1 MSEDSTQLSVAE
13 LLARNGQGA
22 PASGGGGR
30 RRRSGRGIAVNEFT
44 GDMPVVREG
53 GSSHAAPEEPSGYDP
68 APDPALAY
76 SPAPEP
82 DNSPL
87 SGPITFYNP
96 LAPSSSPSESP
107 GYASS
112 GSGVDSFGPPSAPP
126 TSGGRR
132 ARRELA
138 ESLAAQDDSAA
149 DPFGSAPVPEV
160 PSPGGGGRRR
170 RRDPDEQMTE
180 VQPFRPQGLDS
191 YAPGPDSRGAN
202 GFAPDSRGANGFAPD
217 SRGANGFAPDSRGA
231 NGFAPD
237 SRGANGFAPDSRG
250 ANGFAPDSRGANGF
264 APDSRGANGFE
275 PGVDSRGA
283 NGYAPEPDSRGANG
297 FGPGPDSRRPGANPF
312 GSGTRAP
319 GADSFGADS
328 RGAGATAFMPAPNPL
343 APGGNSFSP
352 GPDPAGPSGWG
363 SPRGPEPMAQPG
375 PQNPDRGDGP
385 PSRMGRRNGA
395 DGPPPPGGLPAW
407 SARRRGPGA
416 PDRNAAE
423 PPRNGAEPPRNGMEP
438 PTAMWSPGNQGKPGP
453 APGGDP
459 RDDLDPR
466 GGRPL
471 PSDPMLSRDARPVT
485 DLLAV
490 DVNGRTEIYP
500 AVGPD
505 FDPDQ
510 DDLDLDYDEDDDD
523 LLDFDEDEDEDDDD
537 FDEPPARRNRRAP
550 KRSGRDTSISARS
563 KALLQSDRPSWLSFG
578 GGQETGR
585 RQWLVLAG
593 QVVGAAVAGMLLF
606 KGFEK
611 MWDLLPF
618 VALALAVVVI
628 LGLVALVRVL
638 RRTDDMYSTVIAVVV
653 GIFVTLGPLAFLLS
667 TN

>member
-30 RRRSGRGIAVNEFT
+30 RRRSGRGIGVNEFT

-53 GSSHAAPEEPSGYDP
+53 GSSHAAPEEPAGYDAP
-68 APDPALAY
+68 PSPDPALAY
-76 SPAPEP
+76 SATPES
-82 DNSPL
+82 DYSPL
-87 SGPITFYNP
+87 SGPIAFYDP
-96 LAPSSSPSESP
+96 LAPSGSSPSESP
-107 GYASS
+107 GYSSTGFGVGSFGSGGYES
-112 GSGVDSFGPPSAPP
+112 GSSDLGSGYGATDFGSPGVDRSYRAPEPNGREASADPFGSPRAAQP
-126 TSGGRR
+126 TPGGRR

-138 ESLAAQDDSAA
+138 ESLAAQDDSYA

-170 RRDPDEQMTE
+170 RREPDEQLTE
-180 VQPFRPQGLDS
+180 VQPFRGPQGLDA
-191 YAPGPDSRGAN
+191 YAPGPDSRGLN
-202 GFAPDSRGANGFAPD
+202 GFA
-217 SRGANGFAPDSRGA
+217 
-231 NGFAPD
+231 
-237 SRGANGFAPDSRG
+237 
-250 ANGFAPDSRGANGF
+250 
-264 APDSRGANGFE
+264 
-275 PGVDSRGA
+275 
-283 NGYAPEPDSRGANG
+283 
-297 FGPGPDSRRPGANPF
+297 PGPDSRGPGANSFGPDSRGPGPNSFGPDSRGPGGPPF
-312 GSGTRAP
+312 GP
-319 GADSFGADS
+319 GADS
-328 RGAGATAFMPAPNPL
+328 RGPGANAFAPGPNSPAPN
-343 APGGNSFSP
+343 GNSFSP
-352 GPDPAGPSGWG
+352 GPDGWG
-363 SPRGPEPMAQPG
+363 PPRGPEPMAQPG
-375 PQNPDRGDGP
+375 RAPDLDRGEPGP
-385 PSRMGRRNGA
+385 APRMGRRNGA

-407 SARRRGPGA
+407 SARRRAPA
-416 PDRNAAE
+416 DFPPPPDRNGGE
-423 PPRNGAEPPRNGMEP
+423 PPRNGAEVPS
-438 PTAMWSPGNQGKPGP
+438 TAVWSLANQGKPGP
-453 APGGDP
+453 GPVGDP
-459 RDDLDPR
+459 REDLDYRR

-471 PSDPMLSRDARPVT
+471 PSDPLPRDVRPVT

-490 DVNGRTEIYP
+490 DVHGRTEIYP

-505 FDPDQ
+505 FDPIED
-510 DDLDLDYDEDDDD
+510 DDLDLDYDEDEED
-523 LLDFDEDEDEDDDD
+523 LLDFDDEDEEDDD
-537 FDEPPARRNRRAP
+537 FDERPVRRARRSP
-550 KRSGRDTSISARS
+550 GRSSRDRSLSVRS
-563 KALLQSDRPSWLSFG
+563 KALLQGDRPQWLSFG
-578 GGQETGR
+578 GGQESER